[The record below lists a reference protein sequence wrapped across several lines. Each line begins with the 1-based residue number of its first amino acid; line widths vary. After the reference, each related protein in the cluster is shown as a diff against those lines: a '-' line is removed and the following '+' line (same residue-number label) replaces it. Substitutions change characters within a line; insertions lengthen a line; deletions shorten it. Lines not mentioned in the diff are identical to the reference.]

1 MAADKEFIDPA
12 DVEAI
17 KKQVT
22 WAAGRDVSD
31 FLRDTARHS
40 NRTMPRG
47 RLDLDA
53 DGCEG
58 TRLTAAHYPRWPW
71 IVRVEIMKRRSS
83 GILRNEI
90 HNHQSFRRG

>member
-31 FLRDTARHS
+31 FLRDTARHF

-47 RLDLDA
+47 GLISMRMDVK
-53 DGCEG
+53 E
-58 TRLTAAHYPRWPW
+58 
-71 IVRVEIMKRRSS
+71 RVSPQPTVLGGRGSFASRS
-83 GILRNEI
+83 
-90 HNHQSFRRG
+90 